1 MKKPLKYILISVGLI
16 GLGAAMY
23 FKFQSSSV
31 EDNGLDPD
39 KKAKNAATEEGN
51 TSGSSPIEIGDD
63 LYPSGTYVNVRH
75 SANVNNGFIN
85 NIIQEV
91 NTPDKIGVVIEILVS
106 EGHTWYKVNLTEFSL
121 GSENGFVR
129 ADVVTKTI

>member
-1 MKKPLKYILISVGLI
+1 MKKPIKYLLISIGLI
-16 GLGAAMY
+16 GIGAAMY
-23 FKFQSSSV
+23 LKFQNSSV

-39 KKAKNAATEEGN
+39 KKANNAATEEDN
-51 TSGSSPIEIGDD
+51 ISGSNTIEIGDNI
-63 LYPSGTYVNVRH
+63 YPSGTYVNVRY

-91 NTPDKIGVVIEILVS
+91 NTPDKIGVVIEILIS